1 MEFQAFKNKIWL
13 SSPTMHGEEMQYV
26 TEAYE
31 TNWMSTVGANI
42 NEIERSICEK
52 LGCGYAVALSAG
64 TASLHMA
71 VKLAGEKLYGQTELG
86 KGALSGRQVPVA
98 AEVIP
103 VEGDIGAVRILKA
116 LFRLKGK
123 PQSVAVDHFRGKVIQ
138 VIVKIGGQAW
148 CAVLGDQLHF
158 YVMVCIEQI
167 ILFVLPRFCA
177 AKVGVAV

>member
-86 KGALSGRQVPVA
+86 KGALSGCR
-98 AEVIP
+98 VIT
-103 VEGDIGAVRILKA
+103 V
-116 LFRLKGK
+116 
-123 PQSVAVDHFRGKVIQ
+123 
-138 VIVKIGGQAW
+138 
-148 CAVLGDQLHF
+148 
-158 YVMVCIEQI
+158 
-167 ILFVLPRFCA
+167 
-177 AKVGVAV
+177 